1 MSWLEVG
8 MGLGGQKGSLGP
20 PELDLI
26 SPGVALL
33 LMLIQ
38 AIPPPNR
45 DVLKA
50 EPFSIFTLLPACLRV
65 VKPLKVEKALAFFA
79 TLF

>member
-8 MGLGGQKGSLGP
+8 MGLGGQKGSLDP

-45 DVLKA
+45 DVLKE
-50 EPFSIFTLLPACLRV
+50 EPIFN
-65 VKPLKVEKALAFFA
+65 FYFA
-79 TLF
+79 SSMS

>member
-1 MSWLEVG
+1 
-8 MGLGGQKGSLGP
+8 MGLGGQKGSLDP

-45 DVLKA
+45 DELKE
-50 EPFSIFTLLPACLRV
+50 EPIFN
-65 VKPLKVEKALAFFA
+65 FYFA
-79 TLF
+79 SSMS

>member
-8 MGLGGQKGSLGP
+8 MGLGGQKGSLDP

-38 AIPPPNR
+38 AIPPPSQ
-45 DVLKA
+45 DVLKG
-50 EPFSIFTLLPACLRV
+50 PFF
-65 VKPLKVEKALAFFA
+65 KDHFA
-79 TLF
+79 SSMS